1 MVTTITSAAPV
12 VLRLLAHDLRWRLV
26 GYLAQSDRRVGEL
39 VELVGER
46 QNLVS
51 YHLRLLK
58 QGSVVSERRSSHD
71 ARDIYYSLD
80 LERVGSELRR
90 STRELHPSLGISVPQ
105 SATGRPSAS
114 VLFLC
119 TGNSARSQMAEA
131 LLRKATAGSVAV
143 SSAGTRPAG
152 VHPMAIKVL
161 AALGV
166 NTEDLHSKGLD
177 EIGDGAFDLVVTLC
191 DIAREQCP
199 DLPQYREL
207 IHWSLA
213 DPAAVDG
220 PPADTRLAFER
231 TADEL
236 ASRIAFL
243 LPRL

>member
-1 MVTTITSAAPV
+1 M
-12 VLRLLAHDLRWRLV
+12 LRLLAHDLRWRLV
-26 GYLAQSDRRVGEL
+26 GHLAQSDRRVGEL
-39 VELVGER
+39 VELLGER

-58 QGSVVSERRSSHD
+58 QGSLVSERRSSHD
-71 ARDIYYSLD
+71 ARDVYYSLD
-80 LERVGSELRR
+80 LPRVGSELRR
-90 STRELHPSLGISVPQ
+90 STRELHPGLSAWSSQP
-105 SATGRPSAS
+105 ATGRPSAS

-143 SSAGTRPAG
+143 ASAGTRPAG

-166 NTEDLHSKGLD
+166 NTDDLHSKGLD
-177 EIGDGAFDLVVTLC
+177 EIGGKAFDLVVTLC

-199 DLPQYREL
+199 ALPQHREL

-220 PPADTRLAFER
+220 SPADTRLAFER

-236 ASRIAFL
+236 ASRIGFL
-243 LPRL
+243 LQRL